1 MGRARCHPERSEG
14 SARLALC
21 ATLGVALLAAC
32 AEPRSVNIAVDTSQT
47 FQTMSG
53 WEATAQAGS
62 ESPSYAHYRDT
73 LIALAANDLQLNRV
87 RLEVR
92 SGVEHTRDYW
102 REGQA
107 GRLRGTDYRCGR
119 YETLNDNDD
128 PRVIDWKGFQF
139 SELDLTVKTLVLPLQ
154 KAIAARGE
162 RMVLNVNYVSFFK
175 QCPSGRRYD
184 HRDAAEYA
192 EFVLATTLHLRDTFG
207 LVPDLWEII
216 LEPDNTVDWG
226 SQAVGRAIV
235 ATAARL
241 RENGFVF
248 RFVAPSNTAAEA
260 AVRYY
265 DGLRTVAGAGAE
277 VEELGYHRYRWV
289 TRWTLR
295 DIAARGTRDGVRT
308 AMLEHIGSGV
318 DDLLDDLTIAQ
329 VSAWSQYA
337 LAYENEQDNGG
348 LYYRID
354 ETDPRHPV
362 VREGSR
368 TRFLR
373 QVFRTARL
381 GAVRIGATSDHRTAR
396 PVAFRNAAGPVGV
409 AVRTTRAADISV
421 AGLPAGRY
429 AISSATEQRERD
441 SLPDVVIAAG
451 AAVHASIVAAGVVTL
466 LAR

>member
-1 MGRARCHPERSEG
+1 M
-14 SARLALC
+14 
-21 ATLGVALLAAC
+21 LLAVMLLTGC
-32 AEPRSVNIAVDTSQT
+32 GESSVRVTVDTTQA

-53 WEATAQAGS
+53 WETTAQAGS
-62 ESPSYAHYRDT
+62 ESPSYPLYRDT
-73 LIALAANDLQLNRV
+73 LVALAANDLGLNRV

-92 SGVEHTRDYW
+92 SGVEHRRDYW
-102 REGQA
+102 REGRA
-107 GRLRGTDYRCGR
+107 GHLRGDDYRCGR
-119 YETLNDNDD
+119 YETVNDNDD
-128 PRVIDWKGFQF
+128 PRVIDWSGFQF
-139 SELDLTVKTLVLPLQ
+139 SELDHTVESLVLPLRA
-154 KAIAARGE
+154 AIAARGE

-175 QCPSGRRYD
+175 QCPPGRRYD

-192 EFVLATTLHLRDTFG
+192 EFVLATTQHLRDKYG

-226 SQAVGRAIV
+226 SAAVGRAIV

-241 RENGFVF
+241 RENGFTF
-248 RFVAPSNTAAEA
+248 RFVAPSNTQAEA

-265 DGLRTVAGAGAE
+265 DGLREVPGAGAE
-277 VEELGYHRYRWV
+277 VEELGYHRYRWI

-295 DIAARGTRDGVRT
+295 DIAERRTRDGVRT

-318 DDLLDDLTIAQ
+318 DDLIDDLTIAN

-337 LAYENEQDNGG
+337 LAYANDKDNGG

-354 ETDPRHPV
+354 DSDPRHPV

-373 QVFRTARL
+373 QVFRAGRL
-381 GAVRIGATSDHRTAR
+381 GARRIAATSDARAAR
-396 PVAFRNAAGPVGV
+396 PVAFRNTNGAVGV
-409 AVRTTRAADISV
+409 AVRTTRAAAITV
-421 AGLPAGRY
+421 AGLPSGRY
-429 AISSATEQRERD
+429 GITSATEDRERD
-441 SLPDVVIAAG
+441 SLPDVVVAPG
-451 AAVHASIVAAGVVTL
+451 ALAHASIGGAGVITL